1 MRRQDGLS
9 KRCGCAPRQWTKCA
23 HPWHFAFC
31 HGKDAAGR
39 KVRHRVGLHRFA
51 DRPADDVMSRSE
63 AQALADRIRTDVREG
78 TCASLATTEPPSA
91 EPTLADV
98 ADRYLRDYARRD
110 TRKPHAVRQFEIHV
124 RLLREAVVDTA
135 GRSRGALDAVPFRAV
150 TRADLDAVFRARMD
164 AVNAALA
171 AARQVAA
178 LRAEEREV
186 PADLLRS
193 ATLAGR
199 STKGGHVGLNRFK
212 ARVRHLFNWAIA
224 QGYRDD
230 TPFKRHGV
238 NVVRLDGAAET
249 VRTRRLL
256 PGEEEALMA
265 VATPHLRGVLIAAL
279 STGCRLGELLS
290 LQWRDVQSDAAGRA
304 RALVLRAGTTKTGTL
319 RVVPVGQRLA
329 AVLEMLR
336 TDPEGEALPP
346 DAYVF
351 GDEVGGHIA
360 SIKTTW
366 RTACEKAG
374 VVGLHFHDLR
384 REFAC
389 RLLESRAEL
398 HDVRDFLGHTNLTTT
413 SRYLRSTAMR
423 LERALRLLEESQE
436 ASERTPPMVREDESA
451 PVPQQCHTARL
462 GRTTSMRR
470 STPKHLTG
478 LQLEW

>member
-1 MRRQDGLS
+1 
-9 KRCGCAPRQWTKCA
+9 
-23 HPWHFAFC
+23 
-31 HGKDAAGR
+31 
-39 KVRHRVGLHRFA
+39 
-51 DRPADDVMSRSE
+51 MSRSE
-63 AQALADRIRTDVREG
+63 AQALADRIRTEVRAGAFALPEVC
-78 TCASLATTEPPSA
+78 TQTVV
-91 EPTLADV
+91 EPTLANV
-98 ADRYLRDYARRD
+98 AERYLRDYARRD
-110 TRKPHAVRQFEIHV
+110 TRKPHAVRQFEIHA
-124 RLLREAVVDTA
+124 R
-135 GRSRGALDAVPFRAV
+135 LDAV
-150 TRADLDAVFRARMD
+150 
-164 AVNAALA
+164 NEALA
-171 AARQVAA
+171 AARQVARV
-178 LRAEEREV
+178 RAEQRDV
-186 PADLLRS
+186 PADLLTS

-256 PGEEEALMA
+256 PGEEDALMT
-265 VATPHLRGVLIAAL
+265 VATPHLRGLLIAAL

-290 LQWRDVQSDAAGRA
+290 LQWRDVQCDAGGRA
-304 RALVLRAGTTKTGTL
+304 RALVLRAGKTKTGTL

-336 TDPEGEALPP
+336 TDPEGEVLPP

-351 GDEVGGHIA
+351 GDEVGGPIA

-374 VVGLHFHDLR
+374 AVDLHFHDLR

-423 LERALRLLEESQE
+423 LERALRLLEDSQA
-436 ASERTPPMVREDESA
+436 ASERTPPMVREGDSCSSA
-451 PVPQQCHTARL
+451 TPVPHGAVGAYDVDDALDAETVNAPPVGVVSPEGIEPSTNRSRDVGRAIAR
-462 GRTTSMRR
+462 RRR
-470 STPKHLTG
+470 SRFT
-478 LQLEW
+478 E

>member
-1 MRRQDGLS
+1 
-9 KRCGCAPRQWTKCA
+9 
-23 HPWHFAFC
+23 
-31 HGKDAAGR
+31 
-39 KVRHRVGLHRFA
+39 
-51 DRPADDVMSRSE
+51 MSHSE
-63 AQALADRIRTDVREG
+63 AKALAERIRTDVRAG
-78 TCASLATTEPPSA
+78 TRVLPEASPLTPV
-91 EPTLADV
+91 EPTLTDV
-98 ADRYLRDYARRD
+98 AERYLRDYARRD

-124 RLLREAVVDTA
+124 RLLLESAVDTA
-135 GRSRGALDAVPFRAV
+135 GRSHRAFGAVPFRAI
-150 TRADLDAVFRARMD
+150 TRADLDAVFRARLD

-171 AARQVAA
+171 AARQVAT
-178 LRAEEREV
+178 LRAEQRDV
-186 PADLLRS
+186 PAALMKS

-256 PGEEEALMA
+256 PGEEDALMA
-265 VATPHLRGVLIAAL
+265 VATPHLRGLLIAAP

-290 LQWRDVQSDAAGRA
+290 LQWRDVQCDAAGRA
-304 RALVLRAGTTKTGTL
+304 RALVLRAGKTKTGTW

-336 TDPEGEALPP
+336 TDPEGEVLPP

-351 GDEVGGHIA
+351 GDEVGGPIA

-423 LERALRLLEESQE
+423 LERALRLLEESQA
-436 ASERTPPMVREDESA
+436 ASERTPPMVREGDSRSSA
-451 PVPQQCHTARL
+451 TPVPHGAIGAYDIDDALDAEVLEAIAVGVVSPEGIDNGKARPWADAVL
-462 GRTTSMRR
+462 LMSSGIDR
-470 STPKHLTG
+470 S
-478 LQLEW
+478 EWNEEW